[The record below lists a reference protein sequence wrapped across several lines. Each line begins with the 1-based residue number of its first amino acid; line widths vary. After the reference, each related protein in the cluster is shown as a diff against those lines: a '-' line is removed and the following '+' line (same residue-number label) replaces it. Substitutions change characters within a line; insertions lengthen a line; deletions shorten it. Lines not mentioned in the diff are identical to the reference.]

1 MLGTAA
7 ATPSSIEARFLRVVR
22 TLTEAMLEDLE
33 GAIYIYI
40 IIHIYIWMIDLAL
53 KDGDFPYRYVSFPG
67 MLEDFGG
74 SLPDGKHTK
83 IDGTSPLFVGKSTI
97 NGPCSMAM
105 LVYRR
110 VSRKTWQKP
119 WNSGFIW

>member
-33 GAIYIYI
+33 GAIYIYYNTY
-40 IIHIYIWMIDLAL
+40 IYIWMIDLAL

>member
-1 MLGTAA
+1 
-7 ATPSSIEARFLRVVR
+7 
-22 TLTEAMLEDLE
+22 MLEDLE